1 MGFLKIVFADYLL
14 GLFSLKKNVNIQLWV
29 HNVGPLTPDVTN
41 CPDGLVTL
49 KSVWHAGL
57 NLSEN
62 LNKDVKESRQKLN
75 EKWKILMS
83 IKVEKQAIALG

>member
-1 MGFLKIVFADYLL
+1 MGFLKNCFCR
-14 GLFSLKKNVNIQLWV
+14 LFIGIIFFLKKLWV